1 MSFADNLFKSYD
13 FIIIICFYLK
23 CAFFC
28 QLQIH
33 EEDSLPKIICNN
45 CVDKIE
51 SFYEFRE
58 SCINAEAMLDSYF
71 TSMKYSEDLAK
82 DGKVANIVY
91 FFFF

>member
-1 MSFADNLFKSYD
+1 MKCCLQD
-13 FIIIICFYLK
+13 FLYFINIFLVCY
-23 CAFFC
+23 
-28 QLQIH
+28 LQIH

-82 DGKVANIVY
+82 DGKVKIIVK
-91 FFFF
+91 FLFPVKNL